1 MLPCRQLWSCLLVAV
16 PVPVPLPE
24 RGARF
29 HVTMPLHMIVMDGMV
44 VRVGDVNYF
53 IPIDTILRI
62 QQSDGSSVLKLSAKS
77 GQAMLEIDN
86 QDHVPI
92 HHLSGADVSGKVE
105 DQPAQVT
112 SVKEKACRQ
121 KQSTFVIVRNDNY
134 QMAIPVDEL
143 MGQQLV
149 LLRPLRGVMS
159 RIPDL
164 SGVALL
170 AGGEVG
176 MVLAVNRMLAA

>member
-1 MLPCRQLWSCLLVAV
+1 
-16 PVPVPLPE
+16 
-24 RGARF
+24 
-29 HVTMPLHMIVMDGMV
+29 
-44 VRVGDVNYF
+44 
-53 IPIDTILRI
+53 
-62 QQSDGSSVLKLSAKS
+62 
-77 GQAMLEIDN
+77 MLEIGN

-112 SVKEKACRQ
+112 SLKEKACRQ

-149 LLRPLRGVMS
+149 LLRPLRGVIS
-159 RIPDL
+159 RILDL